1 MPTLDQVI
9 KRIGEIFDDYLPSP
23 VQPPPSPSQPPPPPP
38 PLPKL
43 SFVSVTE
50 RSVGIGNRVGNELRG
65 AFGVLALKGVRVEV
79 VLRFQLWAN
88 SPTDV
93 DDAVQNLI
101 GPLLADRDELRQKG
115 VLRLALKSVGTSDT
129 PDGGST
135 WRQSTEFSVLYEEPF
150 SDTDGAESLI
160 AQIPIKLNS
169 DFNETTV
176 VTDEMVR
183 WDDKLEPETA
193 DTSAPPLILSGP
205 VQIADLWALYF
216 KPETGSPP
224 GGTVAVRRTF
234 DGAPGQPSTH
244 VSFND
249 FLTAVRDPVAPDR
262 NAEFVFAS
270 LADFLAAFGPGGDP
284 VVLGDWNEDTL
295 LDEYKSLAL
304 KIDPPIKLPLATDR
318 FEIVFQHKKFDQPAV
333 LYLRAA
339 HSTTA

>member
-9 KRIGEIFDDYLPSP
+9 KRIGEIFDDYLPSA
-23 VQPPPSPSQPPPPPP
+23 SEPP

-50 RSVGIGNRVGNELRG
+50 RSVGIGNRVGSELRG
-65 AFGVLALKGVRVEV
+65 TFGVLALKGVRVEV

-101 GPLLADRDELRQKG
+101 GQLLADRDDLRQKG
-115 VLRLALKSVGTSDT
+115 VLKLVLKGVGTSDT
-129 PDGGST
+129 SDGGST

-169 DFNETTV
+169 DFDETTV

-183 WDDKLEPETA
+183 WDDKD

-216 KPETGSPP
+216 EAATGPP
-224 GGTVAVRRTF
+224 GGSVTVRRTF
-234 DGAPGQPSTH
+234 DGAPGQPSTPA
-244 VSFND
+244 SFDD
-249 FLTAVRDPVAPDR
+249 FLAAICDPVAPDR
-262 NAEFVFAS
+262 NAEFVFNS
-270 LADFLAAFGPGGDP
+270 LADFLALFGPAGDP
-284 VVLGDWNEDTL
+284 VELGDWKDDGF
-295 LDEYKSLAL
+295 LDEYISLAL
-304 KIDPPIKLPLATDR
+304 KIDPPIMLPLATDR
-318 FEIVFQHKKFDQPAV
+318 FEIAFQHKKFDQPAV

-339 HSTTA
+339 HSTTT